1 MYQFTED
8 CMIGI
13 PQIDEEHRQLFQMI
27 NEAIALSQEDGDFGF
42 VGKNLLSKLKEYAQT
57 HFAHEE
63 AYMEQISD
71 PELSRQQK
79 EHAAF
84 VEKINSYQDTDWTAS
99 GSAQVVNE
107 LLTFTAKW
115 LYRHILGSDIMIG
128 KMTQSKEDED
138 AFAFTDKYKTG
149 IELIDAEHK
158 RLFEIVRET
167 NDVIAAQFLYDK
179 YDEIVDILN
188 ELKDYTVMHFQDE
201 ERYMESIGYEGLE
214 LQRMAHNAFVNR
226 LNEINLDDMDD
237 GTGGQNNQKKDD
249 NLELDSDGYAHWSFP
264 WSLTLNYSVNYSY
277 GEFDKQKM
285 DYRGKFTQNL
295 SFSGRIQ
302 PTKGWN
308 FTFSSSYNFDTHK
321 LAYMNCTITRDLHC
335 FSMSASFVPVGPYK
349 SYNFHIAVKSSLLA
363 DLKYDKRSSYSN
375 GVDWY

>member
-84 VEKINSYQDTDWTAS
+84 VEKVNSYQDADWTAS

-138 AFAFTDKYKTG
+138 AFAFTDKYKIG

-237 GTGGQNNQKKDD
+237 NQKEYLD
-249 NLELDSDGYAHWSFP
+249 ELLQFLLSWLSNHI
-264 WSLTLNYSVNYSY
+264 LKM
-277 GEFDKQKM
+277 DKQIPAQM
-285 DYRGKFTQNL
+285 
-295 SFSGRIQ
+295 
-302 PTKGWN
+302 
-308 FTFSSSYNFDTHK
+308 
-321 LAYMNCTITRDLHC
+321 
-335 FSMSASFVPVGPYK
+335 
-349 SYNFHIAVKSSLLA
+349 
-363 DLKYDKRSSYSN
+363 
-375 GVDWY
+375 